1 MRIPAKIRP
10 PKQMTAPAKIAKVL
24 KVVISVVAPEKSIV
38 PWAWAMLVTVN
49 AASAGHITRAARNSL
64 RFEKGRANR
73 LARRAVL
80 RENTTWLLRIIGTS
94 IDWSQ
99 SGMS

>member
-1 MRIPAKIRP
+1 M
-10 PKQMTAPAKIAKVL
+10 AKVL
-24 KVVISVVAPEKSIV
+24 NVPMSVCAPEKSIV
-38 PWAWAMLVTVN
+38 PWAWAMLVTVS
-49 AASAGHITRAARNSL
+49 AAIAGHIARVTRNSL

-73 LARRAVL
+73 LARWAVL
-80 RENTTWLLRIIGTS
+80 REITTWLLRIIGTS